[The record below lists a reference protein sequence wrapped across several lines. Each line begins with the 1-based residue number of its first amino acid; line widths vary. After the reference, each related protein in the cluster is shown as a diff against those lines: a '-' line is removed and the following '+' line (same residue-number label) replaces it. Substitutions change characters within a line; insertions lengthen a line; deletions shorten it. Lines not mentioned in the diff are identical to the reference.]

1 MENLQKLYDDINR
14 WLTFAEA
21 KHVAIVTFV
30 SFILSTF
37 GEHLKLFKQV
47 PGWIKWIFLCSNI
60 LIIIVAVGSFT
71 PFLNCNSLCRE
82 ASYKYF
88 CERHKGNVLFYG
100 AIFCMS
106 EEGVYEE
113 KMKKV
118 LGKESFSR
126 IEQELV
132 NQIKDV
138 SGVACVKY
146 FLFLVE
152 MKILII
158 AFGAFVLMMLRR

>member
-1 MENLQKLYDDINR
+1 
-14 WLTFAEA
+14 
-21 KHVAIVTFV
+21 
-30 SFILSTF
+30 
-37 GEHLKLFKQV
+37 
-47 PGWIKWIFLCSNI
+47 
-60 LIIIVAVGSFT
+60 
-71 PFLNCNSLCRE
+71 
-82 ASYKYF
+82 
-88 CERHKGNVLFYG
+88 
-100 AIFCMS
+100 MS

-113 KMKKV
+113 KLKKV